1 MLLGL
6 SGAAAQMR
14 PPAVPLVAHDPYFS
28 IWSMADRLNGDGTK
42 HWTGKPNTLTAYARI
57 DGKSY
62 RIMGRDRQ
70 AGNELAQ
77 TRLEVLPTRTIYE
90 FAGAGVTVGLTFFTP
105 ALPDDLDV
113 LSRPLTYIQWTRC
126 SRATAAS
133 TRCRSISTPPATW
146 WSTLQTSRCWPL
158 AISSTDCPCCA
169 WARASSPCWPSAAT
183 ICASIGATSTLPPIR
198 PKASRHSPAIGAGA
212 RRLRCQRAGCPI
224 PTSSATCGA
233 AARCWLTA
241 LRSAR

>member
-1 MLLGL
+1 MTRCAVLLLLGAF
-6 SGAAAQMR
+6 SATAQMR

-90 FAGAGVTVGLTFFTP
+90 FAGAGEFRSEEHTSELQSLTNLVCRLLLVQKRMQYGTV
-105 ALPDDLDV
+105 
-113 LSRPLTYIQWTRC
+113 
-126 SRATAAS
+126 
-133 TRCRSISTPPATW
+133 
-146 WSTLQTSRCWPL
+146 LQTGDMRVRVGKV
-158 AISSTDCPCCA
+158 AM
-169 WARASSPCWPSAAT
+169 WA
-183 ICASIGATSTLPPIR
+183 G
-198 PKASRHSPAIGAGA
+198 G
-212 RRLRCQRAGCPI
+212 
-224 PTSSATCGA
+224 
-233 AARCWLTA
+233 
-241 LRSAR
+241 

>member
-1 MLLGL
+1 MTRCAVLLLLGAF
-6 SGAAAQMR
+6 SATAQMR

-77 TRLEVLPTRTIYE
+77 TRVEVLPTRTIYE

-113 LSRPLTYIQWTRC
+113 LSRPLTYLQW
-126 SRATAAS
+126 SAAS
-133 TRCRSISTPPATW
+133 SDGAPHAVEIYFDAASDLVVNTPDQAV
-146 WSTLQTSRCWPL
+146 L
-158 AISSTDCPCCA
+158 
-169 WARASSPCWPSAAT
+169 
-183 ICASIGATSTLPPIR
+183 
-198 PKASRHSPAIGAGA
+198 
-212 RRLRCQRAGCPI
+212 
-224 PTSSATCGA
+224 
-233 AARCWLTA
+233 AARYQLDGLPL
-241 LRSAR
+241 LRMGSRNKGSPSS

>member
-1 MLLGL
+1 MTRCAVLLLLGAV
-6 SGAAAQMR
+6 SATAQMR

-113 LSRPLTYIQWTRC
+113 LSRPLTYLQW
-126 SRATAAS
+126 SAAS
-133 TRCRSISTPPATW
+133 
-146 WSTLQTSRCWPL
+146 
-158 AISSTDCPCCA
+158 
-169 WARASSPCWPSAAT
+169 
-183 ICASIGATSTLPPIR
+183 
-198 PKASRHSPAIGAGA
+198 K
-212 RRLRCQRAGCPI
+212 
-224 PTSSATCGA
+224 
-233 AARCWLTA
+233 
-241 LRSAR
+241 